1 MTRASAALLAAT
13 AFSAALAGCSSK
25 AASPAP
31 QAPTPK
37 TLTMSGGSAE
47 VSVLSWFE
55 GTAEHPQLN
64 IPGYTERVMWLQV
77 AFRFLTQPTSPVLD
91 RSWFL
96 LQDGDGR
103 ADPRITHLGPDAQA
117 GNPDPDHPVL
127 DPRTTLAKGETV
139 AGFLAFPPA
148 ELVFTPSS
156 IVFHPPDGEQV
167 SWPLAGLPGA
177 PVDNPVTFPP
187 DGEGAVPGQSSVVR
201 GRQYAN
207 AEKAALVPTTLHV
220 TFTDLRNR
228 PDRVAAMPRH
238 RVEQFTVTVTNQGG
252 APVYVDPAAAV
263 TAVDTQGHWFR
274 TAGLDQNE
282 LSAGTVPPGGS
293 RTGDVIV
300 PVPEHAVLDH
310 LRFALAVPGATGVT
324 WWRLR

>member
-1 MTRASAALLAAT
+1 MTRTAVALLAA
-13 AFSAALAGCSSK
+13 AALGAALAGCSSK

-31 QAPTPK
+31 RAPTPK
-37 TLTMSGGSAE
+37 TLTMAGGSAE

-55 GTAEHPQLN
+55 GTAQHPQLN

-77 AFRFLTQPTSPVLD
+77 AFRFLTRPTRPLLE
-91 RSWFL
+91 RAWFL
-96 LQDGDGR
+96 LRDGDGR
-103 ADPRITHLGPDAQA
+103 SDPRITHLGPDTQA

-127 DPRTTLAKGETV
+127 DPRTTLATGETV

-148 ELVFTPSS
+148 ELVFTPVSV
-156 IVFHPPDGEQV
+156 VFHPPGGEQV
-167 SWPLAGLPGA
+167 SWPLAGLPAA
-177 PVDNPVTFPP
+177 PVAHPVRFPP
-187 DGEGAVPGQSSVVR
+187 DGVGAVPGQSSVVR

-207 AEKAALVPTTLHV
+207 AQQGTLVPTTLQV

-238 RVEQFTVTVTNQGG
+238 RVEQLTVTVTNHGG

-263 TAVDTQGHWFR
+263 TAVDSEGRWFP
-274 TAGLDQNE
+274 TAGLDQDE
-282 LSAGTVPPGGS
+282 FTAGTIPPGGS
-293 RTGDVIV
+293 RTGDVIL

-310 LRFALAVPGATGVT
+310 LRFALTEPGATGIT